1 MEIRQRLTNALI
13 YTGMVER
20 TVLHEESKTLNADL
34 LQVEPET
41 LNADL
46 LQEEEAEAK
55 AVVEKERPELTM
67 FMNGFQLGNGAAE
80 YAVIWK
86 HG

>member
-1 MEIRQRLTNALI
+1 MEIRQRLTNALT

-20 TVLHEESKTLNADL
+20 TVLHEESKTLD
-34 LQVEPET
+34 
-41 LNADL
+41 ADL